1 MDSPVDLKGSE
12 REHFKSE
19 LLWYLTDSRITPL
32 LFLTTASATELL
44 QHTNGCI
51 CQLRLFIQLYRSKA
65 TTQPQHSTKY
75 MECFNNNIEAWRA
88 SVTYCQMRR
97 DDNVKFLRNCIG
109 PRPSELVDEG
119 KRWFPFGVRLDSTY
133 CTALALHH
141 YPNHQMPAG
150 HHSLGWS
157 STPAPWAITSACK
170 SAVGFPNCWMPE
182 WVACPNKPK
191 ATNWSC
197 SISWRGSGCSLC
209 RMCNGMTSKCSGICG
224 IALPAKYSAFFVSIG
239 VIGGRALRRTSPML
253 TPPCGYNTS
262 AGSALGTSWKRRLE
276 TSVTRPCHG
285 KGTNKSSRSLLLID
299 YFIAFCHGSYFLLS
313 KRFMRHAH

>member
-1 MDSPVDLKGSE
+1 MFSPTSVPSQPALNRGILALLLVIGATRATNTYLDSPNNAVTLATKRSFVEALYSIMDSPVDLKGSE

-51 CQLRLFIQLYRSKA
+51 CQLRLFIQLYRTKA
-65 TTQPQHSTKY
+65 TTQPQHSRKY

-157 STPAPWAITSACK
+157 STPAPWAMTSACK

-197 SISWRGSGCSLC
+197 SIS
-209 RMCNGMTSKCSGICG
+209 
-224 IALPAKYSAFFVSIG
+224 
-239 VIGGRALRRTSPML
+239 
-253 TPPCGYNTS
+253 
-262 AGSALGTSWKRRLE
+262 
-276 TSVTRPCHG
+276 
-285 KGTNKSSRSLLLID
+285 
-299 YFIAFCHGSYFLLS
+299 
-313 KRFMRHAH
+313 